1 MTDELLLNN
10 YLIVL
15 KGTIEV
21 YVHGTIESSNP
32 DVRDLLHGGL
42 DNTLISQADTYD
54 LMTEY
59 GYYQVNNVKTSEIN
73 KTYNKIISKN

>member
-1 MTDELLLNN
+1 MNDELCLNN
-10 YLIVL
+10 YLMIL
-15 KGTIEV
+15 KSTVEV

-32 DVRDLLHGGL
+32 DVRELLHDGL

-59 GYYQVNNVKTSEIN
+59 GFYQVNNVKTSEIN